1 MKLKKIILS
10 IILISIIIS
19 IVLLTFYSGN
29 INKKTDT
36 GKLKVVVTNFAAY
49 DFVRQIAGD
58 KVELTMIVSPG
69 VEAHSYD
76 PTAHDISLI
85 QSSDLFIY
93 IGGEVESW
101 AEKVL
106 ESADT
111 SEVKLLCLLD
121 TVDLIKETEIEGIES
136 KGEHH
141 KHEEIEFDEHIW
153 TSPANAIKMVN
164 GIKNVIIEI
173 DKKNEEIYKKNAEI
187 YVSEIKSVQSKIQE
201 IVDKKVRDRLIFADK
216 MPMQYFIN
224 EYGLKVS
231 AAFSGCSAETEPSSG
246 TIAYL
251 INKVKE
257 EKIPVVLYIE
267 LSTGKIAK
275 TISEETGCDMLRI
288 ETLHNVT
295 KTDFENGETY
305 VSLMTRNLEV
315 LRKALQ

>member
-19 IVLLTFYSGN
+19 IVILTLCSGN
-29 INKKTDT
+29 TNKKTDT
-36 GKLKVVVTNFAAY
+36 GKIKIVVTNFAAY
-49 DFVRQIAGD
+49 DFVGQIAGE

-69 VEAHSYD
+69 VESHSYD

-106 ESADT
+106 ESADM
-111 SEVKLLCLLD
+111 SNVKKLCLLD
-121 TVDLIKETEIEGIES
+121 TVDLIEETEIDGIETEN
-136 KGEHH
+136 EHH
-141 KHEEIEFDEHIW
+141 THEEHEFDEHIW

-164 GIKNVIIEI
+164 GIKKVIIEI
-173 DKKNEEIYKKNAEI
+173 DKNNEEFYNKNAER
-187 YVSEIKSVQSKIQE
+187 YASEIKNVQSKIQD
-201 IVDKKVRDRLIFADK
+201 IVDKRVRDRLVFADK
-216 MPMQYFIN
+216 MPMRYFIN

-267 LSTGKIAK
+267 LSTGKIAR
-275 TISEETGCDMLRI
+275 TISEETGCEMLRI

>member
-36 GKLKVVVTNFAAY
+36 GKPKVVVTNFAAY

-101 AEKVL
+101 SEKIL

-121 TVDLIKETEIEGIES
+121 TVDLIKETEIDGIES
-136 KGEHH
+136 EGEHH

-231 AAFSGCSAETEPSSG
+231 AAFTGCSAETEPSSG

-295 KTDFENGETY
+295 KIDFENGETY